1 MNTCFRLKLTHTCSS
16 VLRRRYRAQADTV
29 VQTINSTGP
38 VRKEK
43 RTEII
48 VNTKY
53 DKCSDPVYAKL
64 VYSSEVD
71 VFLTAKRGKVW
82 LERMYARSM
91 AADRYTN

>member
-16 VLRRRYRAQADTV
+16 LLRRRYRAHADTV
-29 VQTINSTGP
+29 IQPIPSTGI

-53 DKCSDPVYAKL
+53 DKCSDPVYHNL
-64 VYSSEVD
+64 VYSSDVD

-82 LERMYARSM
+82 MERMYAKAM
-91 AADRYTN
+91 AADR